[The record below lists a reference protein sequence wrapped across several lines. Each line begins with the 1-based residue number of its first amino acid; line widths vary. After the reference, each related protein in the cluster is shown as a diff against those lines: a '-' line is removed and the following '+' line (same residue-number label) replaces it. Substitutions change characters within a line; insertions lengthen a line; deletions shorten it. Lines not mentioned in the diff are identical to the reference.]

1 LRKTQISQ
9 IFIEKGTIRLKN
21 ARAYFAGTLPP
32 SSAVMFST
40 VYFCQFCDIKN
51 LANFSEKNRKSNQNY
66 QCFFVQICE
75 VGLLVIMHK
84 RL

>member
-9 IFIEKGTIRLKN
+9 TFIKKGTIRLKN
-21 ARAYFAGTLPP
+21 ARAYCAGSLPRY
-32 SSAVMFST
+32 SAVMFST

-51 LANFSEKNRKSNQNY
+51 LANFSPKNRKINQNY

-75 VGLLVIMHK
+75 AGLLVIMHK